1 MPVIDYTEARAE
13 LERLFAVA
21 EERFRADPTP
31 QGSPEA
37 VEAVRVLF
45 ASSVQSYRETLL
57 GCCIARIMDDSIDI
71 RLPYMN
77 QGEAA
82 YNGRTLD
89 ERVINPCARFSER
102 GLDRRGAR
110 DYNNPTRRQTH

>member
-71 RLPYMN
+71 RLPYMKW
-77 QGEAA
+77 E
-82 YNGRTLD
+82 
-89 ERVINPCARFSER
+89 
-102 GLDRRGAR
+102 
-110 DYNNPTRRQTH
+110 